1 MENGFAHL
9 VDVEYVAGRVSLTVT
24 LEDTLLKRKFYAVIN
39 AIMNIMKSALEKED
53 QVCWTITTQTVNGF
67 AVLDVK
73 RHLQVSTKF

>member
-39 AIMNIMKSALEKED
+39 AIMNVGWIIFS
-53 QVCWTITTQTVNGF
+53 
-67 AVLDVK
+67 
-73 RHLQVSTKF
+73 